1 MKKLS
6 SVMKKNLSYNPKGK
20 AAFHR
25 TAKAALT
32 ELAKALGLR
41 EGEYDLRSNQGGI
54 AVSGEVIL
62 HGDQL
67 YVQVSQ
73 SVLGP
78 GSEIL
83 YRKCRGRND
92 YTGFRNHFA
101 PANMLD
107 PENIPLFATQLQ
119 QVIAQPW

>member
-41 EGEYDLRSNQGGI
+41 EGEYDLRSNQGGSRYPVRSSSTAI
-54 AVSGEVIL
+54 SCTFRFPRASWGPAARFCAGNAAAGTITRDSGTTSL
-62 HGDQL
+62 PPACSTPRTSRCSPHGF
-67 YVQVSQ
+67 S
-73 SVLGP
+73 
-78 GSEIL
+78 
-83 YRKCRGRND
+83 R
-92 YTGFRNHFA
+92 
-101 PANMLD
+101 
-107 PENIPLFATQLQ
+107 
-119 QVIAQPW
+119 